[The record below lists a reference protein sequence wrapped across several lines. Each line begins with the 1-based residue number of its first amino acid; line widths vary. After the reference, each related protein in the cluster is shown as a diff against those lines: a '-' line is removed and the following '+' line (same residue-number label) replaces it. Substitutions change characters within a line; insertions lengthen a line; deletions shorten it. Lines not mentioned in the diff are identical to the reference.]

1 MRVWLHLG
9 RCLGGGLLISLLLLA
24 ALTAWVWQPF
34 DQAAWRV
41 KLPLPGGMQVRVVPV
56 LMLATS
62 APGRW
67 LLDRRAFSLH
77 HGDIQ
82 LYDQQGLHV
91 RCRQCWLEARAV
103 SDQPLV
109 IPQVELWIQMQQHQF
124 KGRLRAGEAGK
135 QFSLYFEGW
144 ASMRQVRLNWQLPAT
159 PLRTLLR
166 PLHSH
171 SAAIARAHVTGW
183 MTASGTLRW
192 PKPRWRAQPQ
202 LYDLRVSGLD
212 IGAAT
217 QAPLH
222 YDCPLL
228 DENRH
233 PEKMQW
239 LTTDKLGRWL
249 PMATIIAEDAE
260 FRHHPG
266 YLLGQMQHL
275 LGQDS
280 ADKVVGGSTITQQ
293 LAKYLF
299 TNGERSWK
307 RKIEELLY
315 AVQLEATLD
324 KQQILTL
331 YLNTVDLG
339 PGLCGVHAAAAYY
352 FDLPAHKLNPL
363 QAAWL
368 AGIIAN
374 PHRAWKQQFMAQQ
387 PDTRRAE
394 RILQFMSPSAR
405 LHPGALHFRL
415 PPAKTR

>member
-1 MRVWLHLG
+1 MWLRL
-9 RCLGGGLLISLLLLA
+9 RLWLCVLLLVSLTLLG

-34 DQAAWRV
+34 DREAWRV
-41 KLPLPGGMQVRVVPV
+41 KLPLPGGLQVRVVPV

-82 LYDQQGLHV
+82 LYDQQGLHI

-103 SDQPLV
+103 SDQPVV
-109 IPQVELWIQMQQHQF
+109 IPLVELWIQVQQHQF
-124 KGRLRAGEAGK
+124 KGRLRAGDD
-135 QFSLYFEGW
+135 QHRFNITFDGW
-144 ASMRQVRLNWQLPAT
+144 ASMRRVRLNWQLPKT
-159 PLRTLLR
+159 SLSTLLR
-166 PLHSH
+166 PLHRH
-171 SAAIARAHVTGW
+171 SGAIARAQVTGW
-183 MTASGTLRW
+183 MSATGSLRW
-192 PKPRWRAQPQ
+192 PKPRWRLQPV
-202 LYDLRVSGLD
+202 LGDLQVRGLD
-212 IGAAT
+212 IHTAT
-217 QAPLH
+217 QWPLK

-228 DENRH
+228 DEQRH
-233 PEKMQW
+233 PEKWQW
-239 LTTDKLGRWL
+239 LPADKLGRWL
-249 PMATIIAEDAE
+249 PMAAIIAEDAE

-266 YLLGQMQHL
+266 YLIGQMQHL

-315 AVQLEATLD
+315 AVQLEAALN

-339 PGLCGVHAAAAYY
+339 PGLCGVQAAASYY
-352 FDLPAHKLNPL
+352 FDTPAHKLSPL

-394 RILQFMSPSAR
+394 RILQYMPPSAR
-405 LHPGALHFRL
+405 AHPGVVRFRS
-415 PPAKTR
+415 PPDKSR

>member
-1 MRVWLHLG
+1 MTVRNWCK
-9 RCLGGGLLISLLLLA
+9 RLLLMTVVVTLSVILA
-24 ALTAWVWQPF
+24 LLAWVWQPL
-34 DQAAWRV
+34 DQQAWRV
-41 KLPLPGGMQVRVVPV
+41 QLPVAGGIQVRVVPV

-67 LLDRRAFSLH
+67 LLDRKAFSLH

-82 LYDQQGLHV
+82 LYDQQGLRV
-91 RCRQCWLEARAV
+91 VCRQCWLQAQSV
-103 SDQPLV
+103 SSKPLM
-109 IPQVELWIQMQQHQF
+109 IPLVELWIQRQQHQF
-124 KGRLRAGEAGK
+124 NGLLTAGDE
-135 QFSLYFEGW
+135 QHRFHIRFDGW
-144 ASMRQVRLNWQLPAT
+144 ASMRRVRLNWRLPAT
-159 PLRTLLR
+159 ALATLLR
-166 PLHSH
+166 PLHAH
-171 SAAIARAHVTGW
+171 SAAIASAKVGGW
-183 MTASGTLRW
+183 LTASGTLRW
-192 PKPRWRAQPQ
+192 PKPSWSAQPE
-202 LYDLRVSGLD
+202 LHALTVSGLD
-212 IGAAT
+212 LSAAT
-217 QAPLH
+217 QQPIR

-228 DENRH
+228 DENKH

-239 LTTDKLGRWL
+239 LPADKLGRWL

-275 LGQDS
+275 LGKPS
-280 ADKVVGGSTITQQ
+280 GDKLIGGSTITQQ

-324 KQQILTL
+324 KTQILTL

-352 FDLPAHKLNPL
+352 FNLPAQQLNPL

-374 PHRAWKQQFMAQQ
+374 PHRAWKQQYQAQQ

-394 RILQFMSPSAR
+394 HILQYMSASAR
-405 LHPGALHFRL
+405 KHPGALHFRPL
-415 PPAKTR
+415 PAAK